1 MSTLELVAGQTVTL
15 GQDGALNVSRHMGQI
30 VGVLILAIIVIWVV
44 QKARGKKG

>member
-1 MSTLELVAGQTVTL
+1 MSTFELVLAQVVTL
-15 GQDGALNVSRHMGQI
+15 AQDGALDVSRRMGQI